1 VQSEATDA
9 LNAYDPPTKAELDS
23 AVAALATSAALATV
37 DGIVDAILEDTSTTL
52 PAAIASV
59 SADIADVPSAADN
72 ATAAAAAILETPANL
87 LKTDASGRVEVSG
100 TKNTLD
106 SLSGADGD
114 TLKTLSDQ
122 IDGVGAGA
130 GLSAQDV
137 ADALKL
143 APTAGAPAAGSVYA
157 ELNAVPSAADI
168 KTALE
173 ADGGKLDHV
182 WEMTEDDAG
191 VRRLT
196 ANALEQAPGTD
207 AASVAA
213 AILADPA
220 NLLLTDASGR
230 VEIAGATNNT
240 LDALLTAV
248 QGTDGDTL
256 KTLSDQIDSV
266 GAGAGLNA
274 QEVRDAMKLAPSAG
288 AAADG
293 SIDNLLAAL
302 PAAVEAALSG
312 YQVIVQSAVST
323 DGQITVYQG
332 YDYAAADDRAIE
344 FEVATP
350 DFTGATTA
358 LKFDGD
364 TYAGA
369 VVNPGLTTQ
378 LLRFE
383 FTAVQT
389 AAMTAGYHAYRL
401 EVTRA
406 GRLLL
411 EETGVINVKE

>member
-1 VQSEATDA
+1 MSITIAAFFTQDNGQPATGLTLAEIA
-9 LNAYDPPTKAELDS
+9 LYLTAQDKATLAQTVIWDGSQHPTAETTNAGAYARNYEGDD
-23 AVAALATSAALATV
+23 LATY
-37 DGIVDAILEDTSTTL
+37 DYF
-52 PAAIASV
+52 
-59 SADIADVPSAADN
+59 
-72 ATAAAAAILETPANL
+72 AAAQYTGA
-87 LKTDASGRVEVSG
+87 R
-100 TKNTLD
+100 TLD
-106 SLSGADGD
+106 TNWITGSVGGA
-114 TLKTLSDQ
+114 
-122 IDGVGAGA
+122 AGA
-130 GLSAQDV
+130 GL
-137 ADALKL
+137 
-143 APTAGAPAAGSVYA
+143 T
-157 ELNAVPSAADI
+157 
-168 KTALE
+168 
-173 ADGGKLDHV
+173 
-182 WEMTEDDAG
+182 
-191 VRRLT
+191 
-196 ANALEQAPGTD
+196 
-207 AASVAA
+207 
-213 AILADPA
+213 
-220 NLLLTDASGR
+220 
-230 VEIAGATNNT
+230 
-240 LDALLTAV
+240 
-248 QGTDGDTL
+248 
-256 KTLSDQIDSV
+256 
-266 GAGAGLNA
+266 A